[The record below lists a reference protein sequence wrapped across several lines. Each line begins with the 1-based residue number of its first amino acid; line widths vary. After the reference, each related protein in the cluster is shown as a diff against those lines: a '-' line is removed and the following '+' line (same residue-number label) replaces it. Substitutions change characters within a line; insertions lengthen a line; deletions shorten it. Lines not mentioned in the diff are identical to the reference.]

1 MATIS
6 INKGESALRA
16 SGPKVRAARIINR
29 GTVKI
34 ETEPQSGRGRAH
46 DGSIESIV
54 DRIRRRRLVKK
65 DDGKF
70 EVCSKGAQGHSPVA
84 AKAEKNDSKDES
96 KPEPIP
102 DEQQHTTKASDLT
115 KQLVLVD
122 TGVDDSKK
130 FDLQNFGNTNFPRN
144 TPVYING
151 PKGSGKTYLLSAVLQ
166 YVFKQNLC
174 RRMFYIYAENVD
186 TTISRAVPK
195 DKMYQIPKAIAL
207 GLMIKYLSK
216 KTRLCS
222 CSRFVTSYLHFDGKS
237 TFSTLTLDEL
247 MATNVY
253 WDNML
258 DKLSKR
264 KKILG
269 ASEMY
274 EYCKKV
280 VKKYST
286 DTIIRIGTVEYNV
299 GNITDNDYDIFVID
313 DIAQFYELWG
323 NTRNTSP
330 LYKYFTITRQN
341 MTTFYLAG
349 QELGQLPKMFRE
361 QLGAVVLMY
370 GTDVDDLSKYRF
382 NKRMREDIEEKF
394 ATMSNHEG
402 VLYNYNTRTLETIR
416 S

>member
-6 INKGESALRA
+6 INKGESA
-16 SGPKVRAARIINR
+16 RIIKPHGGESRRLIR

-34 ETEPQSGRGRAH
+34 ETE

-70 EVCSKGAQGHSPVA
+70 EVVA
-84 AKAEKNDSKDES
+84 KVEKKEKTDDTKDET
-96 KPEPIP
+96 KTETK
-102 DEQQHTTKASDLT
+102 DEEQGTTKASDLT

-166 YVFKQNLC
+166 YVFKHNLC

-195 DKMYQIPKAIAL
+195 DKIYQIPKAIAL
-207 GLMIKYLSK
+207 GLMLKYLSK

-222 CSRFVTSYLHFDGKS
+222 CSRFVTSYLHFDGKNA
-237 TFSTLTLDEL
+237 FGMLTLDEL

-264 KKILG
+264 KKIFS

-323 NTRNTSP
+323 NTRDKSP

-361 QLGAVVLMY
+361 QLGGIVLMY
-370 GTDVDDLSKYRF
+370 GTDVDDLGKYRF

>member
-1 MATIS
+1 MTTN
-6 INKGESALRA
+6 NKGIVKLETGSAHGALRLD
-16 SGPKVRAARIINR
+16 
-29 GTVKI
+29 
-34 ETEPQSGRGRAH
+34 
-46 DGSIESIV
+46 DGSIEAIV
-54 DRIRRRRLVKK
+54 NRIKRRRLVKT

-70 EVCSKGAQGHSPVA
+70 KVA
-84 AKAEKNDSKDES
+84 AKTDET
-96 KPEPIP
+96 KTEDETNTETNP
-102 DEQQHTTKASDLT
+102 DEQRITKASDLT
-115 KQLVLVD
+115 KQLVLAN
-122 TGVDDSKK
+122 TGVDDSHK

-166 YVFKQNLC
+166 YVFKHNLC

-195 DKMYQIPKAIAL
+195 DKIYQIPKAVAL
-207 GLMIKYLSK
+207 GIMIKYLSK

-237 TFSTLTLDEL
+237 AFEPSALGNPRRGFLGTLTLDEL

-258 DKLSKR
+258 DELSKR

-313 DIAQFYELWG
+313 DIAQFYDLWG
-323 NTRNTSP
+323 NTRDKSP

-361 QLGAVVLMY
+361 QLGGIVLMY

-402 VLYNYNTRTLETIR
+402 VLYNYNTRVLEAIR

>member
-6 INKGESALRA
+6 INKGES
-16 SGPKVRAARIINR
+16 ARIINR

-34 ETEPQSGRGRAH
+34 ETD

-70 EVCSKGAQGHSPVA
+70 EVCSKGAQGHSPVVA
-84 AKAEKNDSKDES
+84 TALRASGPEVRKVEKKEKTDDTKDET
-96 KPEPIP
+96 KTDEPK
-102 DEQQHTTKASDLT
+102 TTKASDLT

-166 YVFKQNLC
+166 YVFKHNLC

-222 CSRFVTSYLHFDGKS
+222 CSRFVTSYLHFDGKN

-247 MATNVY
+247 MGTNVY

-286 DTIIRIGTVEYNV
+286 DTIIRLGTVEYNV

-370 GTDVDDLSKYRF
+370 GTDVDDLGKYRF

-402 VLYNYNTRTLETIR
+402 VLYNYNTRTLEAIR

>member
-6 INKGESALRA
+6 INKGES
-16 SGPKVRAARIINR
+16 ARIINR

-34 ETEPQSGRGRAH
+34 ETD

-70 EVCSKGAQGHSPVA
+70 EVCSKGAQGHSPVVA
-84 AKAEKNDSKDES
+84 RAEKTNDTKDDSKDEP
-96 KPEPIP
+96 KE
-102 DEQQHTTKASDLT
+102 QHTTKASDLT

-222 CSRFVTSYLHFDGKS
+222 CSRFVTSYLHFDGKNA
-237 TFSTLTLDEL
+237 FGTLTLDEL

-286 DTIIRIGTVEYNV
+286 DTIIRLGTVEYNV

-370 GTDVDDLSKYRF
+370 GTDVDDLGKYRF